1 MFWFFVFFFF
11 VYKGWKCGEV
21 LSWFVEQEVCRN
33 HQRDME
39 KKEIKES
46 KELCCL
52 AITLCEISLKC
63 LLLFSPTHQFFPP
76 PMSLQRLSHFQ
87 VSESES
93 VEMLHFKT
101 CITWAQMWLWTLK
114 NGIKLWWTN
123 SWINTKIE
131 GASWQ
136 HPAAETPLLLTHT
149 QKRREWVR
157 GNAETLWQEWEAHPC
172 PH

>member
-1 MFWFFVFFFF
+1 MYFFFLF
-11 VYKGWKCGEV
+11 TKVESVARCCPGLWSVGAGGVLQPPKGHGEKRDQREQRVV
-21 LSWFVEQEVCRN
+21 LSSNYSLRDLTEVSSFIFP
-33 HQRDME
+33 HPS
-39 KKEIKES
+39 I
-46 KELCCL
+46 
-52 AITLCEISLKC
+52 
-63 LLLFSPTHQFFPP
+63 FFP

-123 SWINTKIE
+123 SWINTKIG